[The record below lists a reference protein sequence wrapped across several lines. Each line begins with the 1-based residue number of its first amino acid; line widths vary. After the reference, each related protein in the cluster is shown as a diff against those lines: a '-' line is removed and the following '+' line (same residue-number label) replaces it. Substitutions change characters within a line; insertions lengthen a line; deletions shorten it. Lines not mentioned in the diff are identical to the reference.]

1 MPSLSSFINSSQ
13 YSTESTNIP
22 LIAGMQLG
30 STYNTGLSFN
40 GYCGAAG
47 NDPGGLFGWL
57 TYARSIVANPIRGKT
72 TDSYIVYTN
81 PQDMV
86 NDLDLLTGVT
96 SCLVSATGA
105 GGTYGLFQ
113 NNGTTN
119 NVYRLSP
126 RPAGNDFLYAIS
138 YLAYGGTLVVVGS
151 TSGFQKYTID
161 SNKYLDVVIGQSA
174 NSDLCKFLINQYY
187 TFGIFPTLADSTGQ
201 TGNSY
206 SIANY
211 TNLFGSANYVVTGST
226 VANRIFNVYGV
237 KQYTDIDTT
246 TLLSNSKITY
256 TLPAVSD
263 VGGFFT
269 RAKNRKQQYLTVAGT
284 DLGKVLN
291 GSITN
296 TIDWANPDTNTLRTN
311 RVNFFL
317 TYTPPFLGSDLIGA
331 TYSSSIGS
339 SDRVGPS
346 QMYAKVYSILNTVGQ
361 KYLFQIN
368 NSATR
373 SQVTSAIQT
382 QLEPLSPYLD
392 TTQTQITCNATNNT
406 DNSNTLTMSVVI
418 KPIIS
423 INSFA
428 INLSLTQ

>member
-40 GYCGAAG
+40 GISGAAG

-57 TYARSIVANPIRGKT
+57 TYARAILANPIRGYT
-72 TDSYIVYTN
+72 TDNYIVYTN
-81 PQDMV
+81 PQDIV
-86 NDLDLLTGVT
+86 NDLDLLSGVT

-119 NVYRLSP
+119 NIVRLAP
-126 RPAGNDFLYAIS
+126 RPAGTDFLHAIS

-151 TSGFQKYTID
+151 TIGFQQYYNDNT
-161 SNKYLDVVIGQSA
+161 KYLDVVIGQNATSG
-174 NSDLCKFLINQYY
+174 LCKWLIGQPY
-187 TFGIFPTLADSTGQ
+187 TFGIFPTNVGSDGQ

-211 TNLFGSANYVVTGST
+211 TSLFGGSTYVTGYT

-237 KQYTDIDTT
+237 NKYTDIDTT
-246 TLLSNSKITY
+246 TLFNNSKITY
-256 TLPAVSD
+256 QLPAVSD

-269 RAKNRKQQYLTVAGT
+269 RSKNKKQQYLTVAGT
-284 DLGKVLN
+284 DLGTVLN
-291 GSITN
+291 GSIIN
-296 TIDWANPDTNTLRTN
+296 TIDWASSDKNTLRTN
-311 RVNFFL
+311 RANFFV

-331 TYSSSIGS
+331 TSSSSVGS
-339 SDRVGPS
+339 SDRIGPS
-346 QMYAKVYSILNTVGQ
+346 QMYTQVYSILNNVGL
-361 KYLFQIN
+361 KYLYQIN
-368 NSATR
+368 NAATR
-373 SQVTSAIQT
+373 SQVSSAIQT
-382 QLEPLSPYLD
+382 QLEPFSPYLD
-392 TTQTQITCNATNNT
+392 TTKTQIICDASNNT
-406 DNSNTLTMSVVI
+406 DNSGTLNMTVVI

-423 INSFA
+423 MDSFGITVA
-428 INLSLTQ
+428 LTQ

>member
-30 STYNTGLSFN
+30 STYNTGLTFN
-40 GYCGAAG
+40 GISGAAG

-57 TYARSIVANPIRGKT
+57 TYARGIIANPIRGKT

-86 NDLDLLTGVT
+86 NDLDLLSGVT

-126 RPAGNDFLYAIS
+126 RTAGNDFLYAIS
-138 YLAYGGTLVVVGS
+138 YLAYGGTLVVVGE
-151 TSGFQKYTID
+151 TAGFKQYINDK
-161 SNKYLDVVIGQSA
+161 SSYLDVVIGQSA
-174 NSDLCKFLINQYY
+174 TNGLCKWLITQPY
-187 TFGIFPTLADSTGQ
+187 TFGIFPTLVGTDGQ

-206 SIANY
+206 SIADY
-211 TNLFGSANYVVTGST
+211 GALFGSSSYVTGTT

-237 KQYTDIDTT
+237 NQYTDVDTT

-284 DLGKVLN
+284 DLGTVLN

-296 TIDWANPDTNTLRTN
+296 TIDWNNTDKNTLRTN
-311 RVNFFL
+311 RANFFV

-331 TYSSSIGS
+331 TSSSSIGS
-339 SDRVGPS
+339 TDRIGPS
-346 QMYAKVYSILNTVGQ
+346 QMYAKVYSILNFVGT
-361 KYLFQIN
+361 KYLYQLN
-368 NSATR
+368 NAATR

-392 TTQTQITCNATNNT
+392 TTQTQIICNASNNT
-406 DNSNTLTMSVVI
+406 DNSSTLNMYVVI

-423 INSFA
+423 INSFG
-428 INLSLTQ
+428 INVALTQ